1 MSGDLL
7 EFTDASFQ
15 ADVLDSAEP
24 VLVDFWAPWC
34 GPCKM
39 LTPTI
44 EDLATEF
51 SGRVRVGKLNTDEN
65 QAIAQ
70 QYNISSIPT
79 VMVFKGG
86 EVVET
91 MMGLQDKGKY
101 SSALEQHLG

>member
-1 MSGDLL
+1 
-7 EFTDASFQ
+7 
-15 ADVLDSAEP
+15 
-24 VLVDFWAPWC
+24 
-34 GPCKM
+34 M

-44 EDLATEF
+44 EDLATEY
-51 SGRVRVGKLNTDEN
+51 SGRIRVGKLNTDEN

-79 VMVFKGG
+79 VMLFKGG

-101 SSALEQHLG
+101 SSAMDQHLA